1 MTPLNHVERALCE
14 RALRDLVQAESGVEY
29 ALLASPDG
37 FEIAR
42 VARAHPLNGARVAAM
57 ASSIFAVGAAMASE
71 LRLGSCRNLV
81 VEAEKGFLTLFTV
94 PCQRAPLV
102 LWAVALQNTTLG
114 MVLAA
119 TRGCARELARQ
130 LDMDNPARNKTP
142 QLKV

>member
-1 MTPLNHVERALCE
+1 MTTLNDAEKALCE
-14 RALRDLVQAESGVEY
+14 RALRELVRSESGVEY

-42 VARAHPLNGARVAAM
+42 VARAHALNGARVAAM
-57 ASSIFAVGAAMASE
+57 ASSIFAVGAAMAGE
-71 LRLGSCRNLV
+71 LRLGGCRNLV

-94 PCQRAPLV
+94 PCHRIPLV
-102 LWAVALQNTTLG
+102 LWAVALQDTTLG

-130 LDMDNPARNKTP
+130 LDLDSPARNKTP
-142 QLKV
+142 QLKA